1 MSVLQDL
8 LQEADTN
15 TTELRDTDTNI
26 DMNNTELREGNGQR
40 REEEVN
46 ERKLAG
52 EEREGGRE
60 GGGREGEKEEGGK
73 LKEKEKD
80 IPPTL
85 TFPHILKL
93 QVKREEGE
101 GGGRQVGAKV
111 GRRKMQLFRI

>member
-1 MSVLQDL
+1 MSWQVK
-8 LQEADTN
+8 
-15 TTELRDTDTNI
+15 
-26 DMNNTELREGNGQR
+26 RE
-40 REEEVN
+40 
-46 ERKLAG
+46 K
-52 EEREGGRE
+52 EGGKE
-60 GGGREGEKEEGGK
+60 GGEKEEGGK

-85 TFPHILKL
+85 TFPHIFKL